1 MGGFG
6 ALTSVGILSPPT
18 RFDAHYSTCSPVP
31 FYLKYTLR
39 LLGASQFSSA
49 FGISTTKLVEIKFLS
64 CVFQFTIASIV
75 PCKQRSKQ
83 MSSCSG
89 YTCDYS
95 EAIPVEPIRMNEEIN
110 MKKILALQTLSINPA
125 LDIFDSTFS
134 LFGCP
139 VHSDRCDSTESVT
152 CTN

>member
-1 MGGFG
+1 
-6 ALTSVGILSPPT
+6 
-18 RFDAHYSTCSPVP
+18 
-31 FYLKYTLR
+31 
-39 LLGASQFSSA
+39 
-49 FGISTTKLVEIKFLS
+49 
-64 CVFQFTIASIV
+64 
-75 PCKQRSKQ
+75 
-83 MSSCSG
+83 
-89 YTCDYS
+89 
-95 EAIPVEPIRMNEEIN
+95 